1 MSSMGE
7 FGEAFPLGGDVLE
20 LGRDLLLLLLLPPP
34 PPLLFICWPRRL
46 VCCSSRE
53 WILLL
58 PSALQTS
65 KRIRN
70 KSMKTEALWDV
81 ILSHQR
87 MLFLHHDR
95 VYNSF
100 APNTIHLNRN
110 KAACHCSF
118 HFTHLVFFT
127 AILLLSFS
135 SLYSPV
141 SWLTIRMHSF
151 M

>member
-7 FGEAFPLGGDVLE
+7 FGEAFPLGGEVLE
-20 LGRDLLLLLLLPPP
+20 LGKDLLLLLLLLPL
-34 PPLLFICWPRRL
+34 PLLFICWPRRL

-58 PSALQTS
+58 PSALQTN

-70 KSMKTEALWDV
+70 ETMKIEALWDV

-87 MLFLHHDR
+87 MLFHHDDK

-100 APNTIHLNRN
+100 APNTIHLNGN
-110 KAACHCSF
+110 KAAYHC
-118 HFTHLVFFT
+118 
-127 AILLLSFS
+127 
-135 SLYSPV
+135 
-141 SWLTIRMHSF
+141 
-151 M
+151 